1 MNLEIHTPELE
12 QRLQRQIQCR
22 HFHDVDELLT
32 KALDALDE
40 KAPLPGNAHDE
51 RTGSDLIAALQSSP
65 YRELEI
71 EPERFRLPVRDV
83 VL

>member
-12 QRLQRQIQCR
+12 QRVQRQIQR
-22 HFHDVDELLT
+22 RQLHDVDELLT

-40 KAPLPGNAHDE
+40 KAPLPGKVSDE
-51 RTGSDLIAALQSSP
+51 RTGADLIAALQASP

-71 EPERFRLPVRDV
+71 EPERFPLPVRDV
-83 VL
+83 ML